1 MWRWWRGWDQ
11 IGILDLKKI
20 FVGSFDGVRSSYR
33 YLEDARTR
41 SGRRL
46 VALFQRFCR
55 FKSDGGGSYTVGGG
69 GWVVDGSS
77 SDGNVLLRFSFP
89 LRGKLKSLLGRGGR
103 LVAPAREMVLSNF
116 CDAIALPEGRAIN
129 SSSRRKPAK
138 MCK

>member
-1 MWRWWRGWDQ
+1 MWWRRGGWDQ
-11 IGILDLKKI
+11 VGILNRD
-20 FVGSFDGVRSSYR
+20 
-33 YLEDARTR
+33 LEDARTR

-46 VALFQRFCR
+46 VALFQRLCW
-55 FKSDGGGSYTVGGG
+55 FKGDGGRSDTVGGG
-69 GWVVDGSS
+69 GRVVDGSS
-77 SDGNVLLRFSFP
+77 TDGNVLLRLPFP